1 MSTEE
6 QKEHAATFAMF
17 EPTRLFVCFDGSEH
31 SIRALTTA
39 ISMAFKFNAQVSVA
53 HAVPLPL
60 NGYGLGEPYYD
71 WDSFE
76 KSAKQ
81 RIEKQLHPFAEAAR
95 KMGVILTS
103 VFLGG
108 TVSIAESLITSSEK
122 ERADMIVMGSRGIGG
137 FRGLMMGSV
146 SQAVAA
152 HSKIPVMIVK

>member
-1 MSTEE
+1 
-6 QKEHAATFAMF
+6 
-17 EPTRLFVCFDGSEH
+17 
-31 SIRALTTA
+31 
-39 ISMAFKFNAQVSVA
+39 MAFKFNAQVSVA
-53 HAVPLPL
+53 HALPLPL

-76 KSAKQ
+76 ESAKL
-81 RIEKQLHPFAEAAR
+81 RIERQLHSSAEIGR
-95 KMGVILTS
+95 KMGVHINS

-122 ERADMIVMGSRGIGG
+122 EKADMIVMGSRGIGG

-152 HSKIPVMIVK
+152 HSKIPVLIVK